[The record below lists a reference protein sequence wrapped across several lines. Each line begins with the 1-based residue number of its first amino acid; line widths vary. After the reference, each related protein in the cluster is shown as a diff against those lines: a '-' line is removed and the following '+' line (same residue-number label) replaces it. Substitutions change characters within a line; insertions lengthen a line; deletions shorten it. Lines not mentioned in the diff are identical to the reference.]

1 MENKS
6 LELFTEE
13 ELEYHNR
20 FKSCSSIE
28 ELQKLADETN
38 RINESVDAI
47 QYRTIDMSIEEFK
60 KRYDLIDIKDLNGKY
75 GF

>member
-28 ELQKLADETN
+28 ETFALIFDFPSLA
-38 RINESVDAI
+38 
-47 QYRTIDMSIEEFK
+47 SIVIVGSEF
-60 KRYDLIDIKDLNGKY
+60 RLMTLL
-75 GF
+75 